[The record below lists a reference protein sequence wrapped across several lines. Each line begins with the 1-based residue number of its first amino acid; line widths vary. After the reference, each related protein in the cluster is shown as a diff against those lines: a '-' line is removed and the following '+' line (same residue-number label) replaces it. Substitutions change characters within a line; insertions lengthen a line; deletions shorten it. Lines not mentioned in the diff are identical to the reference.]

1 MKEHA
6 RQIRLVATYWI
17 LDPVRW
23 AQQVA
28 PTLGE
33 LQDNGIA
40 ITRAKVKAHPRRN
53 AAFPYRVSIT
63 AKVTD
68 RARALRYMQQSE
80 SICKPA
86 GIETRSIT
94 NAWYD

>member
-1 MKEHA
+1 MKESA
-6 RQIRLVATYWI
+6 RQIRLIVTYWI

-28 PTLGE
+28 PALGE
-33 LQDNGIA
+33 LQDNDIA

-53 AAFPYRVSIT
+53 TAFPYRVSIT

-80 SICKPA
+80 SLCKPA

-94 NAWYD
+94 NTWYG